1 MRNGLNQFECEV
13 LADTG
18 LSIPRF
24 AHIRNRVYCSD
35 CKQWFRANKYL
46 GKELVR
52 EDKDADAWGVRIH
65 PGIMCGRCGA
75 KCRVEYKAEIEVLPG
90 VIESF
95 PFAEPVLPDYRKTSK
110 RRLKIMDQRRMARE
124 NEEDIE

>member
-1 MRNGLNQFECEV
+1 MHRGLNQFERGV

-24 AHIRNRVYCSD
+24 AHIRNRVYCSA

-46 GKELVR
+46 WKELVR

-75 KCRVEYKAEIEVLPG
+75 KCREEAYSSRDFIHAKVPK
-90 VIESF
+90 
-95 PFAEPVLPDYRKTSK
+95 RMSK
-110 RRLKIMDQRRMARE
+110 RRWKIIVQRNRDKWEMD
-124 NEEDIE
+124 DD